1 MPQHRLERVDGVA
14 ENQPNGEWR
23 PSMHLIG
30 RSKSPRPAAL
40 RMGGF
45 TLLEVM
51 IALFVTSIGLLG
63 IAKIQALAYAST
75 SSASA
80 RSLVAIQAAGLAAAM
95 HANRNY
101 WATGTQPSPITITN
115 TTIAPVINATAQTTT
130 YCKQT
135 GSTPPQC
142 SATNL

>member
-80 RSLVAIQAAGLAAAM
+80 RSLVAIQAAGLAASM

-101 WATGTQPSPITITN
+101 WAAGAQPTSITITGAAISDSTLN
-115 TTIAPVINATAQTTT
+115 TTATAATACQT
-130 YCKQT
+130 
-135 GSTPPQC
+135 S
-142 SATNL
+142 